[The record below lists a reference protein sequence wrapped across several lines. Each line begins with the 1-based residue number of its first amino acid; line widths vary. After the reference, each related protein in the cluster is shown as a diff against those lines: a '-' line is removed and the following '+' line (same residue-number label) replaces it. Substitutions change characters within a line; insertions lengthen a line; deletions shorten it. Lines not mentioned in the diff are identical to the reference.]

1 MASSSSSTTSSSTSR
16 RSRRS
21 ESPAAQEAARLSVVS
36 PVDLDANANPTAPAV
51 STPDS
56 KDGSEGD
63 EMLNEAFTRNVSLA
77 GAPATSPQ
85 LGAGAPATSPQLGP
99 HKRELSMG
107 AASEGGELSR
117 YNSVEQM
124 LVGCPSI

>member
-1 MASSSSSTTSSSTSR
+1 
-16 RSRRS
+16 
-21 ESPAAQEAARLSVVS
+21 
-36 PVDLDANANPTAPAV
+36 V

-63 EMLNEAFTRNVSLA
+63 EMLNEAFTRNVSL
-77 GAPATSPQ
+77 
-85 LGAGAPATSPQLGP
+85 AGAPATSPQLGP